1 MKVILRGTVLKRYL
15 SFQTFIAK
23 TIGLIAALG
32 SGLPIG
38 KEVSFSLYGSYED
51 FFGHVAS
58 IAGIWT
64 SRSEAMLYYVIF
76 LNYGETARDFIV
88 TALFAEIYN
97 LVVSYFY
104 AINQILA
111 PVENRWFH
119 RFLAFF
125 KVNESY

>member
-58 IAGIWT
+58 IA
-64 SRSEAMLYYVIF
+64 VI
-76 LNYGETARDFIV
+76 
-88 TALFAEIYN
+88 
-97 LVVSYFY
+97 
-104 AINQILA
+104 
-111 PVENRWFH
+111 
-119 RFLAFF
+119 
-125 KVNESY
+125 